1 MSEPLWKGKLS
12 YNEVCAACKRRLGA
26 HYSGARTGSD
36 PSKVLACHGPNDMT
50 SFFTLKE
57 KPMNKHCSMHS
68 HYTPEC
74 ILCKKQYAAYKADLA
89 DKLVSATKP
98 VMNAKPGKPFSISEG
113 EVEYVSVPSDYF
125 EPTDEGT
132 NDGEPLPAPQELS
145 KLSVPELRKMC
156 SQKGITRIDG
166 MPVSNCR
173 RDQLVAALQGKPT
186 PGSSPSDSNMGKGEG
201 QGEAGKEYG
210 PEEGKP
216 QPQPIP
222 PPMVPFA
229 DAILKSQE
237 FEDAVRHA
245 DVLGDVKADV
255 IAANT
260 QINKSREDIR
270 ALNGA
275 LAKMQAEGVKGGTTN
290 IIVHSKGELPV
301 PSFENAEIPNSPIL
315 KRVIEHLSNREHV
328 ALVGPAGSGK
338 STIVRLA
345 CKALEATLYHTPCGG
360 DIREQH
366 LLGRTIP
373 VQGEWTYIPA
383 PFVQAFESEGFSV
396 AMLDEMDGVSDPSV
410 LLPIN
415 DVLAGF
421 EKLHLPWRWNAPYAE
436 RGKGFLGVAAT
447 MNTIGAGA
455 TSMYQGRTALD
466 GSTLDRFVGRIIVV
480 PYDAAYEEAY
490 VRGPEGTPVCPHGD
504 EFLGWVRTL
513 RLKVE
518 QNNLRRIVST
528 RMLQQGVAML
538 RRDWKLP
545 AVKDALLT
553 GWSPDDRRL
562 CGV

>member
-1 MSEPLWKGKLS
+1 
-12 YNEVCAACKRRLGA
+12 
-26 HYSGARTGSD
+26 
-36 PSKVLACHGPNDMT
+36 
-50 SFFTLKE
+50 
-57 KPMNKHCSMHS
+57 MNKHCSMHS

-74 ILCKKQYAAYKADLA
+74 ILCKKAYAAYKADLA

-98 VMNAKPGKPFSISEG
+98 VMNAKPGKPFAVSEG
-113 EVEYVSVPSDYF
+113 DVEYAPIADDYF
-125 EPTDEGT
+125 EPTNEGI

-145 KLSVPELRKMC
+145 KLSVPDLRKMC

-173 RDQLVAALQGKPT
+173 REQLVEALKK
-186 PGSSPSDSNMGKGEG
+186 GSGSIGGNSMSPESDMGKGN
-201 QGEAGKEYG
+201 GEAGAEYG

-229 DAILKSQE
+229 DAILKSKE

-245 DVLGDVKADV
+245 DVLGDVHADIV
-255 IAANT
+255 WNRRLTLDTMNSVAAVN
-260 QINKSREDIR
+260 
-270 ALNGA
+270 
-275 LAKMQAEGVKGGTTN
+275 AEVQKLRTEGLKGGTTN
-290 IIVHSKGELPV
+290 IVVHSKGELPV

-345 CKALEATLYHTPCGG
+345 CKALGATLYHTPCGG

-480 PYDAAYEEAY
+480 PYDASYEEAY
-490 VRGPEGTPVCPHGD
+490 ITGPAGSPACPSGSD
-504 EFLGWVRTL
+504 FLAWVRML
-513 RLKVE
+513 RVKVE

-538 RRDWKLP
+538 RRGWELP
-545 AVKDALLT
+545 KVKEALLT

-562 CGV
+562 CGVS

>member
-1 MSEPLWKGKLS
+1 
-12 YNEVCAACKRRLGA
+12 
-26 HYSGARTGSD
+26 
-36 PSKVLACHGPNDMT
+36 
-50 SFFTLKE
+50 
-57 KPMNKHCSMHS
+57 MNKHCSMHS

-74 ILCKKQYAAYKADLA
+74 IMCKKAYAAYKAGLNA
-89 DKLVSATKP
+89 MVFAP
-98 VMNAKPGKPFSISEG
+98 IMNAKPGKPFAIAEG
-113 EVEYVSVPSDYF
+113 EVEYAPVAPDYF

-132 NDGEPLPAPQELS
+132 DDGEPLPAPEELS
-145 KLSVPELRKMC
+145 KLSVPDLRKMC

-173 RDQLVAALQGKPT
+173 REQLVEALKK
-186 PGSSPSDSNMGKGEG
+186 GSGSIGGNSMSPESDMGKGK
-201 QGEAGKEYG
+201 GEAGAEYG

-229 DAILKSQE
+229 DAILKSKE

-245 DVLGDVKADV
+245 DVLGDVKADFSV
-255 IAANT
+255 L
-260 QINKSREDIR
+260 KDRMHGMDKGMES
-270 ALNGA
+270 
-275 LAKMQAEGVKGGTTN
+275 LAKDMHKLRQEGVKGGTAS
-290 IIVHSKGELPV
+290 IVVHSKGELPI
-301 PSFENAEIPNSPIL
+301 PSMSGEIPNSPIL

-338 STIVRLA
+338 STIIRLA

-421 EKLHLPWRWNAPYAE
+421 EKLHLPWRWSAPYAE

-490 VRGPEGTPVCPHGD
+490 IAGPAGSPVCPSGK
-504 EFLGWVRTL
+504 EFLDWIRLL
-513 RLKVE
+513 RVNVE
-518 QNNLRRIVST
+518 KNNLRRIVST

-545 AVKDALLT
+545 AVKEALLT

>member
-1 MSEPLWKGKLS
+1 
-12 YNEVCAACKRRLGA
+12 V
-26 HYSGARTGSD
+26 
-36 PSKVLACHGPNDMT
+36 
-50 SFFTLKE
+50 
-57 KPMNKHCSMHS
+57 NKHCSS
-68 HYTPEC
+68 HTHYVPDCTA
-74 ILCKKQYAAYKADLA
+74 CKAAWREFKSGEMGTAYAA
-89 DKLVSATKP
+89 KP
-98 VMNAKPGKPFSISEG
+98 KPAMIKTPGKPFDLTEASDILLNTPLFTEIEDG
-113 EVEYVSVPSDYF
+113 ADPGPADVPA
-125 EPTDEGT
+125 PTD
-132 NDGEPLPAPQELS
+132 LS
-145 KLSVPELRKMC
+145 KMSVPELRKLC
-156 SQKGITRIDG
+156 SDKGITRIDG
-166 MPVSNCR
+166 MPTSNCR
-173 RDQLVAALQGKPT
+173 RDQLISALQGKPT
-186 PGSSPSDSNMGKGEG
+186 PGAGSANGKPSKPE

-210 PEEGKP
+210 PQEGKP

-245 DVLGDVKADV
+245 DVLGDVK
-255 IAANT
+255 
-260 QINKSREDIR
+260 EDIHEVIK
-270 ALNGA
+270 AGA
-275 LAKMQAEGVKGGTTN
+275 ELEKGVTLLAVNVEKLSRQVSEGGSGSFTIT
-290 IIVHSKGELPV
+290 VHSKGELPV
-301 PSFENAEIPNSPIL
+301 PALDGEIPNSPIL

-345 CKALEATLYHTPCGG
+345 CTALKAQLYHTPCGG

-383 PFVQAFESEGFSV
+383 PFVQAFESSEFSV

-421 EKLHLPWRWNAPYAE
+421 DKLHLPWRWSAPYAE

-447 MNTIGAGA
+447 MNTIGSGA

-466 GSTLDRFVGRIIVV
+466 GSTLDRFVGRIIIV
-480 PYDAAYEEAY
+480 PYDAKYEEAY
-490 VRGPEGTPVCPHGD
+490 VKGPEGAPACPSGKD
-504 EFLGWVRTL
+504 FLDWIRLLRT
-513 RLKVE
+513 KVE
-518 QNNLRRIVST
+518 ANNLRRIVST

-538 RRDWKLP
+538 RRDWKLVD
-545 AVKDALLT
+545 VKEALLT